1 MIGYGPEDDH
11 FVLELTY
18 NYGISEYRH
27 GNDFVAIEV
36 LKKDISSVT
45 AAGGKLEGQSY
56 RMETNGYRFNIFQ
69 DERGRITLINTGSL
83 IFCQLLTGAFR
94 C

>member
-1 MIGYGPEDDH
+1 MIGYGPEDNN

-36 LKKDISSVT
+36 LKKDIASVVS
-45 AAGGKLEGQSY
+45 AGGKLHKVDGTNTEAY
-56 RMETNGYRFNIFQ
+56 AMETNGYRFNIIK
-69 DERGRITLINTGSL
+69 DDSGLYCN
-83 IFCQLLTGAFR
+83 
-94 C
+94 